1 MMKTGFSTLI
11 YWNKYTREQQQQ
23 LLTRPAI
30 SASGSITEQVASII
44 SQVRNE
50 GDKALKTLSQKF
62 DKAAPESVLVSKSQI
77 DEASSRLDSKI
88 KQAIAQAMNNIRRFH
103 EAQIPNT
110 INVETQP
117 GVFCQQVSRAID
129 AVGLYIPGGSAP
141 LLSTVMMLG
150 IPARIA
156 GCRKVILC
164 SPLLLLMKFY
174 ILLNKLVLMKFSK

>member
-50 GDKALKTLSQKF
+50 EIKLKTLSQKF

-88 KQAIAQAMNNIRRFH
+88 KQAIAQAMNNIRRFM
-103 EAQIPNT
+103 
-110 INVETQP
+110 
-117 GVFCQQVSRAID
+117 R
-129 AVGLYIPGGSAP
+129 
-141 LLSTVMMLG
+141 
-150 IPARIA
+150 
-156 GCRKVILC
+156 RK
-164 SPLLLLMKFY
+164 F
-174 ILLNKLVLMKFSK
+174 